1 MTLNA
6 NYSYFPPSLQKK
18 LPKTKKTVSNSS
30 ATPTVKSKKITEA
43 FTAVKPVVTTSLEPI
58 IIVDNSND
66 GEEQGKIENNVSDLN
81 EEVCIKQSIVEEVHK
96 DEILTHSNFQRTDVN
111 ESQQPPL
118 PQTPISAP
126 AAVTSS
132 LNVTSPL
139 AASSFATGPPSVKS
153 GKPKKRVTPTV
164 ISPLPASSSS
174 SSVIPSTPTN
184 ESPQKTGE
192 EVSTFSTPSNEEKV
206 ART

>member
-6 NYSYFPPSLQKK
+6 NYSYFSPSLQKK
-18 LPKTKKTVSNSS
+18 LPKTKKTVSNSC

-43 FTAVKPVVTTSLEPI
+43 FTAVKPVVMTSLEPI

-66 GEEQGKIENNVSDLN
+66 GEEQRKIENNVSDLN
-81 EEVCIKQSIVEEVHK
+81 EEIRIKQSIVEEVHK
-96 DEILTHSNFQRTDVN
+96 DEILTHSNVQRTDVN
-111 ESQQPPL
+111 ESQQPPF

-132 LNVTSPL
+132 LNVTS
-139 AASSFATGPPSVKS
+139 APPSVKS

-174 SSVIPSTPTN
+174 FIPSTPL
-184 ESPQKTGE
+184 KTGE
-192 EVSTFSTPSNEEKV
+192 EISTFSTPSNEEKV
-206 ART
+206 ARS